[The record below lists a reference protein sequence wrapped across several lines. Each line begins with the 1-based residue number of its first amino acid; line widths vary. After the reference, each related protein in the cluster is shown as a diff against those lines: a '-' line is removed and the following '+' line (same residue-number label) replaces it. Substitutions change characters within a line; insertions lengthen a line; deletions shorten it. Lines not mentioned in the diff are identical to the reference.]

1 MADIA
6 AAGREFI
13 RLLGIQE
20 RLRSPGGCPWDR
32 QQTKEDILKYLL
44 AEAYELADAVADNSP
59 GSIREELGD
68 LLYQILFISSI
79 AEEEGDFDLA
89 GVLGD
94 IAAKMIRRHPHVFES
109 LKVNSIA
116 EINSNWV
123 RIKNE
128 KENNHQTT
136 GFFDRIPRSQP
147 ALARAQKVTERAA
160 NVGFDWKSRVEI
172 LEKIEE
178 ELNEL
183 KRVVRLDERDSLA
196 KEAGDLMFSVMNFCR
211 FIGVDAEK
219 TLHETTSRFI
229 ARFNYIEEKLA
240 GEGNTLEAAS
250 VDEMNRLWEEA
261 KAVGLGG

>member
-1 MADIA
+1 MADKA
-6 AAGREFI
+6 EAGREFS

-32 QQTKEDILKYLL
+32 QQKKEDILEYLL
-44 AEAYELADAVADNSP
+44 EEAYELADAVEERDS

-68 LLYQILFISSI
+68 LLYQILFISGI
-79 AEEEGDFDLA
+79 AEEEGDFDIA
-89 GVLGD
+89 GVLAD
-94 IAAKMIRRHPHVFES
+94 IAAKMIRRHPHVFDS
-109 LKVNSIA
+109 LTVNSIA

-123 RIKNE
+123 RIKQE
-128 KENNHQTT
+128 KEDNHRKA

-147 ALARAQKVTERAA
+147 ALARAQKVTARAA
-160 NVGFDWKSRVEI
+160 KVGFDWTNRVEI

-183 KRVVRLDERDSLA
+183 KDAVRLEEPDRLA
-196 KEAGDLMFSVMNFCR
+196 KEAGDLMFSIMNFCR

-219 TLHETTSRFI
+219 TLQETTSRFI
-229 ARFNYIEEKLA
+229 ARFSHIEERLA
-240 GEGNTLEAAS
+240 SEGKTLEDAS

-261 KAVGLGG
+261 KELGLGG